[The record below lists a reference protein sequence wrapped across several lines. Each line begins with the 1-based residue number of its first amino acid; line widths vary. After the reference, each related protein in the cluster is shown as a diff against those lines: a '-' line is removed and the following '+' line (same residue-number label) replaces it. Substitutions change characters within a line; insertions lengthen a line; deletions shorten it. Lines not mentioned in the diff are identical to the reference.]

1 MTVVEEEISGTQ
13 DMNLFGVCQAE
24 ERVLMTLDLDFGDIR
39 LYPPS
44 RYYGVL
50 VFRVQP
56 QDRYRLLECLQR
68 IIPLIKQEA
77 ITKTLWIVEE
87 DRIRIRVIGLYLLD
101 QPITS

>member
-1 MTVVEEEISGTQ
+1 MTVVEEEMSGIR
-13 DMNLFGVCQAE
+13 DVDLFGVCQAE

-44 RYYGVL
+44 QSPGVL
-50 VFRVQP
+50 VFRVEP
-56 QDRYRLLECLQR
+56 QDKYRLLECLQR
-68 IIPLIKQEA
+68 IIPLIKQES

-87 DRIRIRVIGLYLLD
+87 DRIRIREIGRYLLD